1 MNKNA
6 IKWFWVKFSAIA
18 AKNCEFWI
26 TNSRK
31 KKVKRSKIKNKENFQ
46 VTLTY
51 WTVLFE
57 ILGTTSILYSL
68 LRWELLLTVISNVQ
82 C

>member
-6 IKWFWVKFSAIA
+6 IKWFWVKFSASA

-31 KKVKRSKIKNKENFQ
+31 KKVKQSKSKNKENFQ